1 MTITT
6 IATAAATL
14 NVPASTQNNNCVQD
28 AAWRL
33 RDALKLAAHF
43 YKDED
48 AAPDYVLTAAA
59 GLKSWVD
66 FALSR
71 KEGC

>member
-14 NVPASTQNNNCVQD
+14 NVPASTANNNCVQD
-28 AAWRL
+28 GQSRL
-33 RDALKLAAHF
+33 RHALKLAAHF
-43 YKDED
+43 YKDDD

-59 GLKSWVD
+59 GLQSWVD
-66 FALSR
+66 LELSR
-71 KEGC
+71 KEDR

>member
-6 IATAAATL
+6 IADVAATL
-14 NVPASTQNNNCVQD
+14 NVPASTANNNCVQD
-28 AAWRL
+28 AQWRL

-43 YKDED
+43 YTDD
-48 AAPDYVLTAAA
+48 DPAPDYVLTAAA

-66 FALSR
+66 LALSR
-71 KEGC
+71 KEG